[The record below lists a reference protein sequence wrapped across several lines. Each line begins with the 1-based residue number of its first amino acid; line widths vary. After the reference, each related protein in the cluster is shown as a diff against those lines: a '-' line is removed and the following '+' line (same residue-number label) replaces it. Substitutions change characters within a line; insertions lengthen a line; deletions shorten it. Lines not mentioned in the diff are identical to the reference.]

1 MIGMT
6 PIKIWWVVYEFSLSK
21 SGTQMKIQNP
31 FGELSAFPDLLAN
44 VLEVY
49 VVDDQISYVQNYII
63 RVTLKGVFISKSLSK

>member
-1 MIGMT
+1 
-6 PIKIWWVVYEFSLSK
+6 
-21 SGTQMKIQNP
+21 MKIQNP

-49 VVDDQISYVQNYII
+49 VVDDQISYLQNCVI